1 MDNLIFSLNATLPIF
16 FTMLLGLFFH
26 KVGLMGDSF
35 TSSLNS
41 FVFKVALP
49 VLLFQ
54 DLASSDFASAWK
66 GKFVLFCFIATL
78 ISILL
83 ITGISFLCIKEK
95 GKRGEFIQV
104 SYRSSAAILG
114 LAFIQNI
121 YGDGNSSMASLM
133 ILGSVPLYNAAA
145 VVILTLSQEG
155 EAASSASL
163 SSGKEKMELAKKT
176 LWGIL
181 TNPII
186 LGILAGLAWSL
197 LRIPLPSLLSDTVH
211 NLAVLATPLGLM
223 AMGASIRFSE
233 MKKDAGSA
241 LLATFI
247 KLFGLS
253 AIFLPFGALLGFR
266 DQELVAL
273 LVMSGSA
280 STVSCYIMAKNMGHD
295 GILTSAAVMLTTF
308 GCAFSLTFWLWLM
321 KSLGLI

>member
-1 MDNLIFSLNATLPIF
+1 MENLIFSLNATMPIF

-26 KVGLMGDSF
+26 KTGIMGESF
-35 TSSLNS
+35 TNSLNS
-41 FVFKVALP
+41 FVFKIALP

-54 DLASSDFASAWK
+54 DLAVQDFAAAWN

-83 ITGISFLCIKEK
+83 ITVISFLLLKDK

-114 LAFIQNI
+114 LAFIQAI

-145 VVILTLSQEG
+145 VIILTLSANAE
-155 EAASSASL
+155 ASSSHAL
-163 SSGKEKMELAKKT
+163 SSGKEKAALAKKT
-176 LWGIL
+176 LIGII

-186 LGILAGLAWSL
+186 LGILFGLIWSV
-197 LRIPLPSLLSDTVH
+197 LRIPLPSVLSSTIH
-211 NLAVLATPLGLM
+211 NVAVLATPLGLM
-223 AMGASIRFSE
+223 AMGASVRFSE
-233 MKKDAGSA
+233 MKKDAIPA
-241 LLATFI
+241 LVAALI

-266 DQELVAL
+266 NQELVAL

-280 STVSCYIMAKNMGHD
+280 STVSCYVMAKNMGHD
-295 GILTSAAVMLTTF
+295 GVLTSAAVMLTTF
-308 GCAFSLTFWLWLM
+308 GCAFSLTFWLWLL
-321 KSLGLI
+321 KSLGWI

>member
-1 MDNLIFSLNATLPIF
+1 MENLIFSLNATMPIF

-26 KVGLMGDSF
+26 KAGIMGESF
-35 TSSLNS
+35 TNSLNS
-41 FVFKVALP
+41 FVFKIALP

-54 DLASSDFASAWK
+54 DLAAQDFAAAWN

-78 ISILL
+78 LSILL
-83 ITGISFLCIKEK
+83 ITGISFLFIKEK

-145 VVILTLSQEG
+145 VVILTLTAGSDDD
-155 EAASSASL
+155 SAHSL
-163 SSGKEKMELAKKT
+163 SSGSEKAALAKKT
-176 LWGIL
+176 LLGII

-186 LGILAGLAWSL
+186 LGILTGLVWSL
-197 LRIPLPSLLSDTVH
+197 LRIPLPSIFSATIH

-223 AMGASIRFSE
+223 AMGASVRFSE
-233 MKKDAGSA
+233 MKKDALPAIIAS
-241 LLATFI
+241 LI
-247 KLFGLS
+247 KLLGLC
-253 AIFLPFGALLGFR
+253 ALFLPFAVLLGFR

-280 STVSCYIMAKNMGHD
+280 STVSCYVMAKNMGHD
-295 GILTSAAVMLTTF
+295 GVLTSAAVMLTTF
-308 GCAFSLTFWLWLM
+308 GCSFSLTFWLWLM
-321 KSLGLI
+321 KSQGWI